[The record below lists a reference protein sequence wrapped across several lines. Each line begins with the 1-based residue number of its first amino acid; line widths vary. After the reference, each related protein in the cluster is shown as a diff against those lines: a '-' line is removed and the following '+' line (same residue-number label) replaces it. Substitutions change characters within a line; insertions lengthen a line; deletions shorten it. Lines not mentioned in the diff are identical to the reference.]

1 MMYKSSQALVLPL
14 KVSRG
19 PKRPFPGVWECKVL
33 LAVLER
39 DFSGDV
45 GENLCGDPSQQN
57 LQVARCG
64 GQRKCPLGVHYEK
77 V

>member
-1 MMYKSSQALVLPL
+1 MMYRSSQALVLPL

-39 DFSGDV
+39 GFSGDV
-45 GENLCGDPSQQN
+45 GENLCDFSQQN

-64 GQRKCPLGVHYEK
+64 SQGKCPLGVHYEK